1 MDVFGEALQDYF
13 QGRLEE
19 PLILHNSY
27 GDPEEMPVEVFFRD
41 EEDLPGL
48 EKYALGACRGKIL
61 DIGAGAG
68 SHALILQERN
78 HDVTALE
85 ISVAGAQIMRQRG
98 VDKVI
103 NADILSYTGQKFDT
117 LLLMMN
123 GIGLVETLK
132 GLRHFLRHAR
142 TLLHPD
148 GQLLMDSSDITYL
161 YEDLPRPDHYYG
173 EIRYQYEYKNT
184 RGSWFGWLYADQETL
199 FEIAQSEGWLAQVIY
214 ENDDDQ
220 YLARLIMTDK
230 LR

>member
-1 MDVFGEALQDYF
+1 MDVFGEALKDYF
-13 QGRLEE
+13 RGQFKD

-27 GDPEEMPVEVFFRD
+27 GEPEEMPVEVFFRE

-48 EKYALGACRGKIL
+48 EKFALGTCHGKIL

-68 SHALILQERN
+68 SHALILQKRD

-85 ISVAGAQIMRQRG
+85 ISPVAVQIMQHLG
-98 VDKVI
+98 VEKVI
-103 NADILSYTGQKFDT
+103 NADIRTYTEQRYDT

-123 GIGLVETLK
+123 GIGLVETLE

-142 TLLHPD
+142 TLLHAD
-148 GQLLMDSSDITYL
+148 GQLLMDSSDISYL
-161 YEDLPRPDHYYG
+161 YEDIDRPDHYFG
-173 EIRYQYEYKNT
+173 EIRYQYEYKKNK
-184 RGSWFGWLYADQETL
+184 GNWFGWLYIDQETL
-199 FEIAQSEGWLAQVIY
+199 FETAKAEGWLMQVIY

-230 LR
+230 PR

>member
-1 MDVFGEALQDYF
+1 MDVFGEALKDYF
-13 QGRLEE
+13 LHQFKD

-27 GDPEEMPVEVFFRD
+27 GEPEEMPVEVFFRE

-48 EKYALGACRGKIL
+48 EKFALGACRGKIL

-78 HDVTALE
+78 HEVTALE
-85 ISVAGAQIMRQRG
+85 ISPLAVQIMHQLG

-103 NADILSYTGQKFDT
+103 NADIRTFTGQKYDT

-123 GIGLVETLK
+123 GIGLVETLE
-132 GLRHFLRHAR
+132 GLRHFLQHAR
-142 TLLHPD
+142 TLLLPE
-148 GQLLMDSSDITYL
+148 GQLLMDSSDISYL
-161 YEDLPRPDHYYG
+161 YEDLPRPHHYYG
-173 EIRYQYEYKNT
+173 EIRYQYEYKKVKGN
-184 RGSWFGWLYADQETL
+184 WFGWLYVDQETL
-199 FEIAQSEGWLAQVIY
+199 IEVATSEGWLTQVIY

-230 LR
+230 PR